1 MEKLPSLL
9 NDKDKLI
16 LVVNVCI
23 KNVSRERG
31 LLQINQLKD
40 HFESKFDDTVKVLG
54 MPVLCKEKQ
63 GIKILNPIFA
73 DNNLLKKID
82 EDYNKIIKILE
93 ENINYNIT

>member
-31 LLQINQLKD
+31 LLQINQLKNY
-40 HFESKFDDTVKVLG
+40 FENKFDDTVKVLI
-54 MPVLCKEKQ
+54 MPVLSEEKQ
-63 GIKILNPIFA
+63 GIEILNPIFA
-73 DNNLLKKID
+73 DNDLIKKID
-82 EDYNKIIKILE
+82 EDYNKIIKILQE
-93 ENINYNIT
+93 K